1 MLIRL
6 LSADFPRS
14 RVLAVMLVLLLIAL
28 LGAPFIFPGV
38 KALNVAAKI
47 LVFIV
52 LVASFDLLLGYT
64 GIVSFAH
71 TMFFGIGAYG
81 IAIASTHMGPTWS
94 ALAVGLLV
102 SLLLSFVLAL
112 LIGLFSLRVKAIFF
126 AMITLAVASAF
137 LTLASQLSEF
147 TGGED
152 GLSFKVPAV
161 LSPSFEFADA
171 PFLGVALD
179 GRLLCYYLLFATALV
194 LLLAML
200 RIVNSPFGRVL
211 QAIRENEFR
220 AEAIGYRVV
229 VYRTTSSILSALF
242 ACLAGAMLALWLRYN
257 GPDTSLSFE
266 IMMDVL
272 LIVVI
277 GGMGTVYGAAIG
289 AALFLVAQSYLQD
302 LLRLGSE
309 AASTLPW
316 LAALLSPDRW
326 LLWLGVL
333 FVLSVYYFPT
343 GIVGKLR
350 VGAATRAHLRT
361 QLAAGADPS
370 DQPSKA

>member
-1 MLIRL
+1 MLKRI
-6 LSADFPRS
+6 LSNDLPRS
-14 RVLAVMLVLLLIAL
+14 RWLALMLAVLVLALAFT
-28 LGAPFIFPGV
+28 PFLFPGV
-38 KALNVAAKI
+38 KALNVAAKV

-81 IAIASTHMGPTWS
+81 VAIATTRLGPSWS
-94 ALAVGLLV
+94 ALAVGVGAALV
-102 SLLLSFVLAL
+102 LSLVLAW
-112 LIGLFSLRVKAIFF
+112 LIGLFSLRVRAIFF

-137 LTLASQLSEF
+137 LTLVSQLHEI

-152 GLSFKVPAV
+152 GLTFKVPAV
-161 LSPSFEFADA
+161 LSPSFEFSET
-171 PFLGVALD
+171 PFLGASLD
-179 GRLLCYYLLFATALV
+179 GRLLSFYLLFLVASVLFLAL
-194 LLLAML
+194 L

-229 VYRTTSSILSALF
+229 VYRTISSILSAMF
-242 ACLAGAMLALWLRYN
+242 ATLAGAMLALWLRYN

-277 GGMGTVYGAAIG
+277 GGMGTLYGSIIG
-289 AALFLVAQSYLQD
+289 AVLFLVAQSYLQD
-302 LLRLGSE
+302 LLRVGSE
-309 AASTLPW
+309 AASALPW
-316 LAALLSPDRW
+316 LSALLSPDRW

-343 GIVGKLR
+343 GVVGRLR
-350 VGAATRAHLRT
+350 AASL
-361 QLAAGADPS
+361 GG
-370 DQPSKA
+370 KV

>member
-1 MLIRL
+1 MFLKRL
-6 LSADFPRS
+6 LSNDMPRS
-14 RVLAVMLVLLLIAL
+14 RLLALLLVVLFLAL
-28 LGAPFIFPGV
+28 AFAPFIFPGV
-38 KALNVAAKI
+38 KALSVAAKI
-47 LVFIV
+47 LVFVV

-81 IAIASTHMGPTWS
+81 IAISASRLGPNWG
-94 ALAVGLLV
+94 AVLVGLGASLAISLV
-102 SLLLSFVLAL
+102 LSFA
-112 LIGLFSLRVKAIFF
+112 IGLFSLRVRAIFF

-137 LTLASQLSEF
+137 QTLASQLSDF

-152 GLSFKVPAV
+152 GLTFKLPE
-161 LSPSFEFADA
+161 LISPSFEISEE
-171 PFLGVALD
+171 PFLGVSLD
-179 GRLLCYYLLFATALV
+179 GRLLCYYLLFVAAVVLV
-194 LLLAML
+194 LALL

-229 VYRTTSSILSALF
+229 VYRTTAAVLSALF
-242 ACLAGAMLALWLRYN
+242 ATLAGAMLAIWLRYN

-266 IMMDVL
+266 IMIDVL

-277 GGMGTVYGAAIG
+277 GGMGTIYGAAIG
-289 AALFLVAQSYLQD
+289 AVLFVIAQSYLQD
-302 LLRLGSE
+302 LLRIGNE
-309 AASTLPW
+309 AASGLPW

-350 VGAATRAHLRT
+350 ARAAR
-361 QLAAGADPS
+361 
-370 DQPSKA
+370 

>member
-1 MLIRL
+1 MLNRL
-6 LSADFPRS
+6 LSHDLPRN
-14 RVLAVMLVLLLIAL
+14 RWLAIAL
-28 LGAPFIFPGV
+28 VAIVLGLAFTPFLFPGT

-81 IAIASTHMGPTWS
+81 IAIASTRLGPDWG
-94 ALAVGLLV
+94 ALAIGTAAALFV
-102 SLLLSFVLAL
+102 SLLLSL

-137 LTLASQLSEF
+137 LTLASQLSDF

-152 GLSFKVPAV
+152 GLNFRVPEA
-161 LSPSFEFADA
+161 LRPGTQYLEE
-171 PFLGVALD
+171 PLLGASID
-179 GRLLCYYLLFATALV
+179 GRFLTYYLLFFATVALV
-194 LLLAML
+194 LTML

-211 QAIRENEFR
+211 QAIRENDFR
-220 AEAIGYRVV
+220 AEAIGYRTVI
-229 VYRTTSSILSALF
+229 YRTLSNVLSALF
-242 ACLAGAMLALWLRYN
+242 ATLAGCLLALWLRYN

-266 IMMDVL
+266 IMLDIL

-277 GGMGTVYGAAIG
+277 GGMGTIYGAVIG
-289 AALFLVAQSYLQD
+289 GVLFVLAQSYLQD
-302 LLRLGSE
+302 LMQLGASSVAGVPVLSE
-309 AASTLPW
+309 
-316 LAALLSPDRW
+316 LLSPDRW

-333 FVLSVYYFPT
+333 FVLSVYHFPA
-343 GIVGKLR
+343 GVVGRLR
-350 VGAATRAHLRT
+350 AQGA
-361 QLAAGADPS
+361 Q
-370 DQPSKA
+370 K

>member
-1 MLIRL
+1 MTMSFLQRIF
-6 LSADFPRS
+6 SGDVPRS
-14 RVLAVMLVLLLIAL
+14 RILALLLAAAFVGLAV
-28 LGAPFIFPGV
+28 APFAFPGV

-47 LVFIV
+47 LVFVV

-81 IAIASTHMGPTWS
+81 IAIASERMGAGWG
-94 ALAVGLLV
+94 ALAVGLGV
-102 SLLLSFVLAL
+102 ALLLSLVLAL
-112 LIGLFSLRVKAIFF
+112 AIGLFSLRVRAIFF

-137 LTLASQLSEF
+137 QTLASQLSEW

-152 GLSFKVPAV
+152 GLTFKLPLW
-161 LSPSFEFADA
+161 LSPSFE
-171 PFLGVALD
+171 PFDNEVFGLLID
-179 GRLLCYYLLFATALV
+179 GRTITYYLLFVIALV
-194 LLLAML
+194 LVLALL

-229 VYRTTSSILSALF
+229 VWRTTSSVLSALF
-242 ACLAGAMLALWLRYN
+242 ATLAGAMLALWLRYN

-266 IMMDVL
+266 IMMDCL

-277 GGMGTVYGAAIG
+277 GGMGTIYGAVIG
-289 AALFLVAQSYLQD
+289 SVLFVVAQSYLQD
-302 LLRLGSE
+302 LLRIGHE
-309 AASTLPW
+309 ATASLPW
-316 LAALLSPDRW
+316 LSALLSPDRW
-326 LLWLGVL
+326 LLWLGLL

-343 GIVGKLR
+343 GIVGRLKRRL
-350 VGAATRAHLRT
+350 
-361 QLAAGADPS
+361 P
-370 DQPSKA
+370 

>member
-1 MLIRL
+1 MFSQI
-6 LSADFPRS
+6 LSNDFPRS
-14 RVLAVMLVLLLIAL
+14 RWLAGLLIVLVLALAL
-28 LGAPFIFPGV
+28 TPFVFPGV
-38 KALNVAAKI
+38 KALNVAAKVLI
-47 LVFIV
+47 FIV

-81 IAIASTHMGPTWS
+81 IAVATSRMGPTWQ
-94 ALAVGLLV
+94 ALGVGIGGALC
-102 SLLLSFVLAL
+102 LSFVLAL
-112 LIGLFSLRVKAIFF
+112 MIGLFSLRVRAIFF
-126 AMITLAVASAF
+126 AMITLAIASAF
-137 LTLASQLSEF
+137 LTLASQLHTI

-152 GLSFKVPAV
+152 GISFKVPEI
-161 LSPSFEFADA
+161 LSPSYEFSEQ
-171 PFLGVALD
+171 PFLGVSLD
-179 GRLLCYYLLFATALV
+179 GRLLTYYLLFFTAVVLF
-194 LLLAML
+194 LLLL

-229 VYRTTSSILSALF
+229 VYRTTSAVLSALF
-242 ACLAGAMLALWLRYN
+242 ASLAGAMLALWLRYN

-277 GGMGTVYGAAIG
+277 GGMGTMYGAIVG
-289 AALFLVAQSYLQD
+289 ATLFLVAQSYLQD

-309 AASTLPW
+309 AASGQPW

-333 FVLSVYYFPT
+333 FVLSVYYFPS
-343 GIVGKLR
+343 GVVGRLR
-350 VGAATRAHLRT
+350 ILSMK
-361 QLAAGADPS
+361 P
-370 DQPSKA
+370 

>member
-1 MLIRL
+1 MLHRI
-6 LSADFPRS
+6 LSNDMPRS
-14 RVLAVMLVLLLIAL
+14 RWLAALLVLLVLAL
-28 LGAPFIFPGV
+28 ALTPFIFPGV
-38 KALNVAAKI
+38 KALNVAAKV

-81 IAIASTHMGPTWS
+81 IAVATTRMGATWE
-94 ALAVGLLV
+94 ALAVGLGGALA
-102 SLLLSFVLAL
+102 LSFALAL
-112 LIGLFSLRVKAIFF
+112 VVGLFSLRVRAIFF
-126 AMITLAVASAF
+126 AMITLA
-137 LTLASQLSEF
+137 SQLHEI

-152 GLSFKVPAV
+152 GLSFKVPEV
-161 LSPSFEFADA
+161 LSPSFEFSET
-171 PFLGVALD
+171 PFLGVSLD
-179 GRLLCYYLLFATALV
+179 GRLLCYYLLFVTAVV
-194 LLLAML
+194 LFLALL

-229 VYRTTSSILSALF
+229 VYRTTSAILSALF
-242 ACLAGAMLALWLRYN
+242 ACMAGAMLALWLRYN

-277 GGMGTVYGAAIG
+277 GGMGTMYGAVIG

-302 LLRLGSE
+302 LLHMASE
-309 AASTLPW
+309 ASSSLPW
-316 LAALLSPDRW
+316 LSALLSPDRW

-343 GIVGKLR
+343 GVVGR
-350 VGAATRAHLRT
+350 LRT
-361 QLAAGADPS
+361 ASINKRGGV
-370 DQPSKA
+370 

>member
-1 MLIRL
+1 MLNRL
-6 LSADFPRS
+6 LSNDFPRS
-14 RVLAVMLVLLLIAL
+14 RVLAVLLVAL
-28 LGAPFIFPGV
+28 LVALAFAPFIFPGV
-38 KALNVAAKI
+38 KALNVAAKVLI
-47 LVFIV
+47 FTV

-81 IAIASTHMGPTWS
+81 IAISASRLGPTWQ
-94 ALAVGLLV
+94 ALAGGLVGALA
-102 SLLLSFVLAL
+102 LSFVLAL
-112 LIGLFSLRVKAIFF
+112 LVGLFSLRVKAIFF

-137 LTLASQLSEF
+137 LTLASQLSAF

-152 GLSFKVPAV
+152 GLTFKLPEL
-161 LSPSFEFADA
+161 LSPSFEFFEES
-171 PFLGVALD
+171 FLGVSVD
-179 GRLLCYYLLFATALV
+179 GRLLSYYLLFAAAVVLV
-194 LLLAML
+194 LALL

-229 VYRTTSSILSALF
+229 VYRTTSSVLSALF
-242 ACLAGAMLALWLRYN
+242 ATLAGAMLALWLRYN

-266 IMMDVL
+266 VMIDVL

-277 GGMGTVYGAAIG
+277 GGMGTIYGALVG

-309 AASTLPW
+309 AASSLPW
-316 LAALLSPDRW
+316 LSTLLSPDRW
-326 LLWLGVL
+326 LLWLGIL
-333 FVLSVYYFPT
+333 FVLSIYYFPA
-343 GIVGKLR
+343 GVVGRLR
-350 VGAATRAHLRT
+350 AMGHMAAK
-361 QLAAGADPS
+361 AGV
-370 DQPSKA
+370 KA

>member
-1 MLIRL
+1 MLSRL
-6 LSADFPRS
+6 LSHDLPRS
-14 RVLAVMLVLLLIAL
+14 KLLALILIAIT
-28 LGAPFIFPGV
+28 LGLALAPFIFPGV

-52 LVASFDLLLGYT
+52 LVVAFDLLLGYT

-81 IAIASTHMGPTWS
+81 IAIATTRLGPTWG
-94 ALAVGLLV
+94 ALAVGVGGALLL
-102 SLLLSFVLAL
+102 SLLLSLAV
-112 LIGLFSLRVKAIFF
+112 GLFSLRVRAIFF
-126 AMITLAVASAF
+126 AMITLAVAAAF
-137 LTLASQLSEF
+137 QTLASQLSEF

-152 GLSFKVPAV
+152 GLTFKVPEL
-161 LSPSFEFADA
+161 LSPAFEFSEE
-171 PFLGVALD
+171 PFMGASLD
-179 GRLLCYYLLFATALV
+179 GRLLCYYLLFVACVVLV
-194 LLLAML
+194 LVML

-229 VYRTTSSILSALF
+229 VYRTLSSVLSALF
-242 ACLAGAMLALWLRYN
+242 ATLAGCMLALWLRYN

-277 GGMGTVYGAAIG
+277 GGMGTVYGAVIG
-289 AALFLVAQSYLQD
+289 SVLFVVAQSYLQD
-302 LLRLGSE
+302 LLRLGGE
-309 AASTLPW
+309 AAAGIPLLP
-316 LAALLSPDRW
+316 ALLSPDRW
-326 LLWLGVL
+326 LLWMGLL

-343 GIVGKLR
+343 GVVGRLR
-350 VGAATRAHLRT
+350 ARASLRKT
-361 QLAAGADPS
+361 
-370 DQPSKA
+370 

>member
-1 MLIRL
+1 MLNRL
-6 LSADFPRS
+6 LSNDLPRS
-14 RVLAVMLVLLLIAL
+14 KILVVMLITLTLLLAL
-28 LGAPFIFPGV
+28 APFIAPGV
-38 KALNVAAKI
+38 NALSVAAKI

-81 IAIASTHMGPTWS
+81 VAIATTRWGPTWEGLAIGIGGALLLS
-94 ALAVGLLV
+94 LLLALAV
-102 SLLLSFVLAL
+102 
-112 LIGLFSLRVKAIFF
+112 GLFSLRVRAIFF
-126 AMITLAVASAF
+126 AMITLAIASAF
-137 LTLASQLSEF
+137 QTLASQLSDI

-152 GLSFKVPAV
+152 GLNFRLPDQLQSGYLF
-161 LSPSFEFADA
+161 FDT
-171 PFLGVALD
+171 PFLGVSIN
-179 GRLLCYYLLFATALV
+179 GRFLTYYLLFFTAV
-194 LLLAML
+194 LMVLALL

-211 QAIRENEFR
+211 QAIRENPFR

-229 VYRTTSSILSALF
+229 MYRTVSSVLSAL
-242 ACLAGAMLALWLRYN
+242 LATMAGVMLALWLRYN

-266 IMMDVL
+266 IMLDVL

-277 GGMGTVYGAAIG
+277 GGMGTIYGSVIG
-289 AALFLVAQSYLQD
+289 AALFVIAQSYLQD
-302 LLRLGSE
+302 LLKLGND
-309 AASTLPW
+309 AASGLPW

-343 GIVGKLR
+343 GIVGRLR
-350 VGAATRAHLRT
+350 R
-361 QLAAGADPS
+361 Q
-370 DQPSKA
+370 

>member
-1 MLIRL
+1 MLARL
-6 LSADFPRS
+6 LSNDLPRS
-14 RVLAVMLVLLLIAL
+14 RILAGVLLLLL
-28 LGAPFIFPGV
+28 LGLAFAPFVFPGV
-38 KALNVAAKI
+38 KALNVAAKVLI
-47 LVFIV
+47 FIV

-81 IAIASTHMGPTWS
+81 IAIACTRLGSTWE
-94 ALAVGLLV
+94 ALFVGLAAALG
-102 SLLLSFVLAL
+102 LSFLLAL
-112 LIGLFSLRVKAIFF
+112 LIGLFSLRVRAIFF

-137 LTLASQLSEF
+137 LTLASQLSAF

-152 GLSFKVPAV
+152 GLTFRLPEV
-161 LSPSFEFADA
+161 LTPSHEFFEDE
-171 PFLGVALD
+171 FLGVMID
-179 GRLLCYYLLFATALV
+179 GRLASYYLLFAMSLV
-194 LLLAML
+194 LLLTLL

-242 ACLAGAMLALWLRYN
+242 ACVAGAMLALWLRYN
-257 GPDTSLSFE
+257 GPDTSMSFE

-277 GGMGTVYGAAIG
+277 GGMGTMYGAAIG
-289 AALFLVAQSYLQD
+289 ATLFMVAQSYLQD
-302 LLRLGSE
+302 LLRVGSE
-309 AASTLPW
+309 AAVSLPW
-316 LAALLSPDRW
+316 LSALLSPQRW

-343 GIVGKLR
+343 GVVGRLR
-350 VGAATRAHLRT
+350 LRSALK
-361 QLAAGADPS
+361 QAGRG
-370 DQPSKA
+370 Q

>member
-1 MLIRL
+1 MLSRL
-6 LSADFPRS
+6 LSHDLPRS
-14 RVLAVMLVLLLIAL
+14 KLLAAILIAIV
-28 LGAPFIFPGV
+28 LGLAFAPFLFPGV

-52 LVASFDLLLGYT
+52 LVAGFDLLLGYT

-81 IAIASTHMGPTWS
+81 IAIATTRMGPTWS
-94 ALAVGLLV
+94 ALAVGVIGALLL
-102 SLLLSFVLAL
+102 SLLLSLAV
-112 LIGLFSLRVKAIFF
+112 GLFSLRVRAIFF
-126 AMITLAVASAF
+126 AMITLAVAAAF
-137 LTLASQLSEF
+137 QTLASQLSEF

-152 GLSFKVPAV
+152 GLTFKMPEL
-161 LSPSFEFADA
+161 LSPSFEFSEE
-171 PFLGVALD
+171 PFMGASLD
-179 GRLLCYYLLFATALV
+179 GRLLSYYLLFIACVVLV
-194 LLLAML
+194 LVLI

-229 VYRTTSSILSALF
+229 VYRTLSSVLSALF
-242 ACLAGAMLALWLRYN
+242 ATLAGCMLAIWLRYN

-277 GGMGTVYGAAIG
+277 GGMGTVYGALIG
-289 AALFLVAQSYLQD
+289 SVLFVVAQSYLQD

-309 AASTLPW
+309 ATAGIPLLPS
-316 LAALLSPDRW
+316 LLSPDRW
-326 LLWLGVL
+326 LLWLGLL

-343 GIVGKLR
+343 GVVGRLR
-350 VGAATRAHLRT
+350 ARASHM
-361 QLAAGADPS
+361 QAS
-370 DQPSKA
+370 S

>member
-1 MLIRL
+1 MFMKRL
-6 LSADFPRS
+6 LSNDLPGNKLLAVILAAI
-14 RVLAVMLVLLLIAL
+14 VLALAF
-28 LGAPFIFPGV
+28 APFVFPGV
-38 KALNVAAKI
+38 KALSVAAKI

-81 IAIASTHMGPTWS
+81 IAISASNIGPTWG
-94 ALAVGLLV
+94 AIAVGLAA
-102 SLLLSFVLAL
+102 SLLLSLLLSLA
-112 LIGLFSLRVKAIFF
+112 IGLFSLRVRAIFF

-137 LTLASQLSEF
+137 QTLASQLSSF

-152 GLSFKVPAV
+152 GLTFKLPE
-161 LSPSFEFADA
+161 LISPSFEFAEE
-171 PFLGVALD
+171 PFLGASLD
-179 GRLLCYYLLFATALV
+179 GRLLCYYLLFIAAVVLV
-194 LLLAML
+194 LALL

-229 VYRTTSSILSALF
+229 VYRTVSSMLSALF
-242 ACLAGAMLALWLRYN
+242 ATLAGAMLAIWLRYN

-266 IMMDVL
+266 IMVDVL

-277 GGMGTVYGAAIG
+277 GGMGTIYGAVIGAAI
-289 AALFLVAQSYLQD
+289 FVIAQSYLQD
-302 LLRLGSE
+302 LLRIAGE
-309 AASTLPW
+309 QANALPW

-326 LLWLGVL
+326 LLWLGLL
-333 FVLSVYYFPT
+333 FVLSVYFFPT
-343 GIVGKLR
+343 GVVGKLR
-350 VGAATRAHLRT
+350 AARGK
-361 QLAAGADPS
+361 AAS
-370 DQPSKA
+370 H

>member
-1 MLIRL
+1 MLERL
-6 LSADFPRS
+6 LSNDMPRS
-14 RVLAVMLVLLLIAL
+14 RILAALLLVLLLGLAF
-28 LGAPFIFPGV
+28 APFVFPGV
-38 KALNVAAKI
+38 KALNVAAKVLI
-47 LVFIV
+47 FIV

-81 IAIASTHMGPTWS
+81 IAIACTRMGATWE
-94 ALAVGLLV
+94 ALLVGLVGALG
-102 SLLLSFVLAL
+102 LSFLLAL
-112 LIGLFSLRVKAIFF
+112 VIGLFSLRVRAIFF

-137 LTLASQLSEF
+137 LTLASQLSTL

-152 GLSFKVPAV
+152 GLTFRLPEI
-161 LSPSFEFADA
+161 LTPSYEFFEDEI
-171 PFLGVALD
+171 LGVMID
-179 GRLLCYYLLFATALV
+179 GRLASYYLLFALSLV
-194 LLLAML
+194 LMLTLL

-229 VYRTTSSILSALF
+229 VYRTISSILSALF
-242 ACLAGAMLALWLRYN
+242 ACMAGAMLALWLRYN
-257 GPDTSLSFE
+257 GPDTSMSFE

-277 GGMGTVYGAAIG
+277 GGMGTMYGAAIG
-289 AALFLVAQSYLQD
+289 ATLFMIAQSYLQD

-309 AASTLPW
+309 AAASLPW
-316 LAALLSPDRW
+316 LSALLSPQRW

-343 GIVGKLR
+343 GVVGRLR
-350 VGAATRAHLRT
+350 LRSALR
-361 QLAAGADPS
+361 QSGGG
-370 DQPSKA
+370 K